1 MHSRQSGEATMSATT
16 TLGRLL
22 GYAALS
28 AAGALAVLTA
38 SNGLAGA
45 APRTPLPTDDQAPA
59 VPFDPGALVSAIDNY
74 ASLLSILTG
83 GQRAQP
89 VLGGPVGTV
98 QQPPAIVQQPT
109 GAYPMIPG
117 VPMLPGEP

>member
-1 MHSRQSGEATMSATT
+1 MFATT

-22 GYAALS
+22 GHAALS
-28 AAGALAVLTA
+28 AAGALVVLTM
-38 SNGLAGA
+38 SNGAAAA
-45 APRTPLPTDDQAPA
+45 APRTPLATDDQAPA

-83 GQRAQP
+83 GHRNRPA
-89 VLGGPVGTV
+89 LGGPVGAVPPAAVV
-98 QQPPAIVQQPT
+98 QQPA